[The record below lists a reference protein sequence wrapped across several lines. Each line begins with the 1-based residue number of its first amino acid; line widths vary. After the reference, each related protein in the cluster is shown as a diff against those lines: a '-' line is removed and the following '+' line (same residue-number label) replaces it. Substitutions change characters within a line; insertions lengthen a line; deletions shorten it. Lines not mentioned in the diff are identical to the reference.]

1 MSSPVIYRVDGP
13 IGHIILNRPEKDN
26 SLTEDLVV
34 RIVEGLRVAEE
45 DPDIKVIILSG
56 EGQNFCGGADVEILM
71 ALENASGTSKWIEMT
86 ASLAKTI
93 VDLDKYVVAAV
104 QGFATGAGFGI
115 ALASDFIIADWT
127 AKFSLSFSSLGL
139 IPDLGLTK
147 NLVDYLP
154 ISLAKEWISSGK
166 IITVEEAHQRGIV
179 NRVVDGNLFEE
190 AVSFSQFIT
199 NGPPLSN
206 KYVKHLL
213 NRARSSNLDVALMN
227 ENMVQTVLLQTE
239 DHKEAI
245 RAYFEKRAPKFS
257 GN

>member
-1 MSSPVIYRVDGP
+1 MSSPVIYRVDGQ
-13 IGHIILNRPEKDN
+13 IGHIILNRPEKQN

-34 RIVEGLRVAEE
+34 RVVEALRVAEE
-45 DPDIKVIILSG
+45 DPEIKVIILSG
-56 EGQNFCGGADVEILM
+56 EGHNFCGGADLDVLM
-71 ALENASGTSKWIEMT
+71 TLGNASETSKWIEMT
-86 ASLAKTI
+86 SSLAKTI

-104 QGFATGAGFGI
+104 QGVATGAGFGI
-115 ALASDFIIADWT
+115 ALASDFIIADVS
-127 AKFSLSFSSLGL
+127 AKFSLSFSKLGL

-154 ISLAKEWISSGK
+154 LSLAKEWISSGK
-166 IITVEEAHQRGIV
+166 LISVDEAYQKGII
-179 NRVVDGNLFEE
+179 NRIVDGQLYEE
-190 AVSFSQFIT
+190 AVKFAQFILD
-199 NGPPLSN
+199 GPPLSN

-245 RAYFEKRAPKFS
+245 RSYFEKRTPEFL